1 MKDFVAMTQSE
12 AEGPRT
18 TTPVASN
25 PPTTPVVCNPTTTT
39 ALVVTVVHGKGAT
52 AVPTERQMTPEVS
65 HSFRDLLREATADF
79 DSDVS
84 SCHHITVTCR

>member
-1 MKDFVAMTQSE
+1 MKDFVQVASRSE
-12 AEGPRT
+12 PEGPRT
-18 TTPVASN
+18 TTPVVGN
-25 PPTTPVVCNPTTTT
+25 PVMTPVVSNSTT
-39 ALVVTVVHGKGAT
+39 LVVTVVHGKGAT

-65 HSFRDLLREATADF
+65 HSFRNLLREATADF

>member
-1 MKDFVAMTQSE
+1 MKDFVKMTQSE
-12 AEGPRT
+12 PEGPRT
-18 TTPVASN
+18 TTPVVSN
-25 PPTTPVVCNPTTTT
+25 PNTT
-39 ALVVTVVHGKGAT
+39 LVVTVVHGQGAT
-52 AVPTERQMTPEVS
+52 AVATEKQMTPEVG